1 MAIPTSNRTNDE
13 HATKKPYVRLATAE
27 DFPQL
32 VTMGARAFVRDPVL
46 LYVGN
51 VQQLQGEVLQ
61 PKEERVLQAFIS
73 VSLRSTASRGG
84 RIIVVAVPSSVSSV
98 YEIDGS
104 EKIASCTCWLPPN
117 KRVKKHQFLK
127 LANDGAVPLL
137 TAWGVRGT
145 TRMGDQYLD
154 KVHHILAKS
163 FKSRGFE
170 KKDVDTKAWYLL
182 LAMTDPDF
190 QGRGYLPMLMR
201 DQFAH
206 APGQNYIL
214 ETTTEKAKNQY
225 THFGFEVQE
234 TFYVGKG
241 KVGMDGLPASEEAA
255 TGAKAYPMVKVGVE
269 WYYSGSEV
277 R

>member
-1 MAIPTSNRTNDE
+1 MAIPTSNRTSDE
-13 HATKKPYVRLATAE
+13 QATKKPYVRLATAE

-51 VQQLQGEVLQ
+51 VQQLL
-61 PKEERVLQAFIS
+61 
-73 VSLRSTASRGG
+73 GG
-84 RIIVVAVPSSVSSV
+84 RTIVVAVPSS
-98 YEIDGS
+98 DGS

-145 TRMGDQYLD
+145 TADCKLQ
-154 KVHHILAKS
+154 
-163 FKSRGFE
+163 SRGFE
-170 KKDVDTKAWYLL
+170 KKDVDTRAWYLL

-190 QGRGYLPMLMR
+190 QGRGYLSMLMR

-225 THFGFEVQE
+225 THFGFEVKE

-255 TGAKAYPMVKVGVE
+255 TGAKAYPMVKVGE

-277 R
+277 C